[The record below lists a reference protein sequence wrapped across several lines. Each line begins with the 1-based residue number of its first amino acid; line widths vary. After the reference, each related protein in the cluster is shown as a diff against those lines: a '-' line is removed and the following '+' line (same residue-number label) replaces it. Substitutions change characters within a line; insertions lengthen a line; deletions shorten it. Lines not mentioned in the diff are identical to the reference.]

1 MTMAELTTDE
11 KILNAITEVNQLI
24 KGSSQELS
32 YLTTYAKVLKT
43 NLFIKP
49 VNQKRSRSPK
59 VLFTLFKNAFL
70 CYVHNFGRGRADDLD
85 VKPLFPNKC

>member
-49 VNQKRSRSPK
+49 VNQ
-59 VLFTLFKNAFL
+59 
-70 CYVHNFGRGRADDLD
+70 
-85 VKPLFPNKC
+85 